1 MRQRLTTIEE
11 FSMDKIKQESY
22 FSSTSTEICDSTGS
36 YSISK
41 PAHSDPDN
49 PYGQRRDA
57 GQCASGA
64 EVQVQNAGCG
74 DIVCAGDGGTSVTDR
89 YAITRARWDGNIT
102 LLCKTSVT

>member
-1 MRQRLTTIEE
+1 
-11 FSMDKIKQESY
+11 MDKIKQESY
-22 FSSTSTEICDSTGS
+22 FSSTSTEIGDSTGS

-41 PAHSDPDN
+41 PAHSDPDD
-49 PYGQRRDA
+49 PYGQRRDV

-89 YAITRARWDGNIT
+89 YAITRARWDGNIA